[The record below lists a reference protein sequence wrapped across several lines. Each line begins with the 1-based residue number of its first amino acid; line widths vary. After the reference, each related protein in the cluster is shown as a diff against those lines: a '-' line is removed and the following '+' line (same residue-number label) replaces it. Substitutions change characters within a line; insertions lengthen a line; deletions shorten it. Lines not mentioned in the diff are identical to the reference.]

1 MSYSQETETCL
12 AAAVGAAGL
21 SAAELAEDLART
33 APTLARL
40 RAARAAGSLPHLTI
54 AARRD
59 DLPAIEAAA
68 ARLRAACDEVLLLGT
83 GGSSLGARTLQALA
97 GPEATPRLK
106 VLENVDPVTVERLLA
121 GLDLGRLGLVVVSKS
136 GSTPETLSQF
146 LILLAAMEAALGRA
160 ALAER
165 IVVVTE
171 PKDSPLA
178 RLARDRGLACLD
190 HDPDL
195 GGRYA
200 VLSVVGALPAM
211 LLGLDV
217 GRLRAGA
224 RAALDATL
232 DAAEPAQAPPALG
245 AAVAVGLAERRRLPM
260 SVLLAYCDRL
270 DPFVLW
276 YRQLWAESLGKDG
289 KGTTPVRALGT
300 VDQHSQLQLYLAGPA
315 DKFYTLLT
323 VEAAGQGPEIPATLA
338 GDPALGY
345 LAGRRLGDLFAAA
358 GRATGETLV
367 AEGRPLRRIHL
378 PRLDEE
384 SLGALMMHF
393 MLETIVAADLLGV
406 DPFDQ
411 PAVEAGKRLTR
422 KYLEGRYLEESAG

>member
-1 MSYSQETETCL
+1 MSYFQETETCL

-21 SAAELAEDLART
+21 SAAELSEDLART
-33 APTLARL
+33 APALARL

-68 ARLRAACDEVLLLGT
+68 ARLRAACDEVVLLGT
-83 GGSSLGARTLQALA
+83 GGSSLGARTLQALV
-97 GPEATPRLK
+97 GTDTTPRLQ

-121 GLDLGRLGLVVVSKS
+121 GLDLARAGLVVVSKS

-146 LILLAAMEAALGRA
+146 LILLAAMEAVLGRA

-171 PKDSPLA
+171 PKDSPLT
-178 RLARDRGLACLD
+178 RLAREYGLSCLD

-195 GGRYA
+195 GGRYS
-200 VLSVVGALPAM
+200 VLSVVGALPARI
-211 LLGLDV
+211 LGLDV
-217 GRLRAGA
+217 EKLRAGA
-224 RAALDATL
+224 QATL
-232 DAAEPAQAPPALG
+232 DAALDAAEPREAAPALG

-422 KYLEGRYLEESAG
+422 SYLEEAGEESAG

>member
-1 MSYSQETETCL
+1 MPYTHDIESCL
-12 AAAVGAAGL
+12 EAAVGAQGVSRDVLAGY
-21 SAAELAEDLART
+21 LART

-40 RAARAAGSLPHLTI
+40 RAARVSGGLPHLTI

-68 ARLRAACDEVLLLGT
+68 ARLREGCDRVVLLGT
-83 GGSSLGARTLQALA
+83 GGSSLGARALQALA
-97 GPEATPRLK
+97 PAAARQRLQ
-106 VLENVDPVTVERLLA
+106 VLENVDPATVSELLA
-121 GLDLGRLGLVVVSKS
+121 GLELERTGLIVVSKS
-136 GSTPETLSQF
+136 GSTAETLSQF
-146 LILLAAMEAALGRA
+146 LIFLQALEQALGRA
-160 ALAER
+160 ALAGR

-171 PKDSPLA
+171 PGNSPLA
-178 RLARDRGLACLD
+178 RIARDYGLACLD
-190 HDPDL
+190 HDPEL
-195 GGRYA
+195 GGRYS
-200 VLSVVGALPAM
+200 VLSVVGALPAR

-217 GRLRAGA
+217 EALRGGA
-224 RAALDATL
+224 DGLLDRALN
-232 DAAEPAQAPPALG
+232 AADPADSPPALG
-245 AAVAVGLAERRRLPM
+245 AAVAVALAEERGLPM

-289 KGTTPVRALGT
+289 KGTTPVKALGT

-315 DKFYTLLT
+315 DKFYSLLT
-323 VEAAGQGPEIPATLA
+323 VGAAGQGPEIPAADPELA
-338 GDPALGY
+338 Y
-345 LAGRRLGDLFAAA
+345 LAGKPIGDLFAAA

-367 AEGRPLRRIHL
+367 ARGRPLRRLHV

-393 MLETIVAADLLGV
+393 MLETIVAADLMGV

-411 PAVEAGKRLTR
+411 PAVEDGKRLTR
-422 KYLEGRYLEESAG
+422 QYLGESGAGAESGA

>member
-1 MSYSQETETCL
+1 MSFSQEIETCL

-21 SAAELAEDLART
+21 SEAELAEDLARSL
-33 APTLARL
+33 PSLARL
-40 RAARAAGSLPHLTI
+40 RAAREAGSLPHLTI

-68 ARLRAACDEVLLLGT
+68 DRLRAACDTVVLLGT

-97 GPEATPRLK
+97 EPGTTPRLR

-121 GLDLGRLGLVVVSKS
+121 GLDLARTGLVVVSKS

-165 IVVVTE
+165 IVAVTE
-171 PKDSPLA
+171 PKDSPLT
-178 RLARDRGLACLD
+178 RLARDYGLTCLD
-190 HDPDL
+190 HDPEL
-195 GGRYA
+195 GGRYS
-200 VLSVVGALPAM
+200 VLSVVGALPAR

-217 GRLRAGA
+217 ERLRAGA
-224 RAALDATL
+224 QAVLDATL
-232 DAAEPAQAPPALG
+232 DAPEPAQAPPALG
-245 AAVAVGLAERRRLPM
+245 AAVAVGLAERRGLPM

-289 KGTTPVRALGT
+289 KGTTPVKALGT

-315 DKFYTLLT
+315 DKAYTVLT
-323 VEAAGQGPEIPATLA
+323 VAAAGQGPEIPAALA
-338 GDPALGY
+338 EGASLGY
-345 LAGRRLGDLFAAA
+345 LAGRRIGDLFAAA
-358 GRATGETLV
+358 GRATAETLV
-367 AEGRPLRRIHL
+367 AEKRPVRRIHL

-384 SLGALMMHF
+384 SLGALFMHF
-393 MLETIVAADLLGV
+393 MLETIIAADLLGV
-406 DPFDQ
+406 EPFDQ

-422 KYLEGRYLEESAG
+422 RYLEEAGS